1 MTRFRLG
8 APGTQAG
15 MQAEYSRMKIRYYPS
30 EGRWFS
36 SLCDLENHGLISCG
50 LVCHHLVRSRQH
62 YHDNGTR
69 WLLTGWQTN
78 WQCSEGGGG

>member
-36 SLCDLENHGLISCG
+36 SLCDLENHGLSHAVY
-50 LVCHHLVRSRQH
+50 L
-62 YHDNGTR
+62 
-69 WLLTGWQTN
+69 
-78 WQCSEGGGG
+78 